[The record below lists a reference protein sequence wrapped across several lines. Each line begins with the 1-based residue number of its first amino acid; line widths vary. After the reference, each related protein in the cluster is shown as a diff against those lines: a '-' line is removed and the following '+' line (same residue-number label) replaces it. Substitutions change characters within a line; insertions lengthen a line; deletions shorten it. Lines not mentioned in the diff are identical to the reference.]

1 MTAIQAGRLNR
12 IITIQQRAQSRDSE
26 GGIVDAWTD
35 FAANVW
41 ASVSYLDS
49 VEKKVT
55 NSGGIKLEA
64 KTRFIIRY
72 LSGITNTMR
81 VSFNSQYYNIRH
93 VNDFDDK
100 HAYMIISCDLGGA
113 DGR

>member
-1 MTAIQAGRLNR
+1 MIVDAGKLNR
-12 IITIQQRAQSRDSE
+12 RITIQQRVQTKDAD
-26 GGIVDAWTD
+26 GGIVDAWSD
-35 FAANVW
+35 FAENIWSNVI
-41 ASVSYLDS
+41 YLDS
-49 VEKKVT
+49 VERKAT
-55 NSGGIKLEA
+55 NAGGIKLEA

-81 VSFNSQYYNIRH
+81 VSFNSQHYNIRH
-93 VNDFDDK
+93 INDFDDK